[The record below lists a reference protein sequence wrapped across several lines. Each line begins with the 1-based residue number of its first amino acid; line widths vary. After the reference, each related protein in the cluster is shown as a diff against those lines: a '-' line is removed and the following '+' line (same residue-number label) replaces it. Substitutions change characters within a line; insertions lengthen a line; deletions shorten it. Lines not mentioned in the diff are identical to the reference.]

1 MVIQKVINNNVISAY
16 DVNQQEIVIM
26 GKGIGF
32 KAHTG
37 ELIDESKIEKVFR
50 IENENLSRQ
59 FQELLE
65 NIPLEHMQLTSDII
79 SYAIKNL
86 NVQLNQNIY
95 ITLTDHINFA
105 IQRQSQGIQLK
116 NALLW
121 ETKKFYHQ
129 EYLMG
134 KYAVDLLNEKLGTEF
149 TEDEAGFIAL
159 HFVNAEYN
167 TTINDTFEMT
177 NMIQKILELVRL
189 EMGIEFD
196 EESLHYERF
205 ITHLKFLVQRLYR
218 HELLKDEEIEFA
230 RMMENKYPKEYEC
243 SKHIAEYIEKEYGSE
258 IASEEIMFLAI
269 HIKRVCMAG

>member
-50 IENENLSRQ
+50 IENEKLSRQ

-121 ETKKFYHQ
+121 ETKRFYHQ
-129 EYLMG
+129 EYLME